1 MCRIGVKKKMLRR
14 KTRALFNIED
24 KLVAMLFYTNVLSM
38 LLLGLKNNIFTI
50 CFAIFNM
57 FLFVLSLVLLKHRS
71 KTNVEDLELIQTITL
86 DKTDLER
93 QLKEH
98 KAFIEFIEKSN
109 AENLNKMIDL
119 QLENKKILEEF
130 ERMKEEWEKERD

>member
-1 MCRIGVKKKMLRR
+1 M
-14 KTRALFNIED
+14 
-24 KLVAMLFYTNVLSM
+24 
-38 LLLGLKNNIFTI
+38 
-50 CFAIFNM
+50 
-57 FLFVLSLVLLKHRS
+57 
-71 KTNVEDLELIQTITL
+71 
-86 DKTDLER
+86 ER

>member
-1 MCRIGVKKKMLRR
+1 MLRR

-71 KTNVEDLELIQTITL
+71 KTDVEDLELIQTITL

-98 KAFIEFIEKSN
+98 KAFIEFIEKYN
-109 AENLNKMIDL
+109 AENLNKMLDL
-119 QLENKKILEEF
+119 QLVKC
-130 ERMKEEWEKERD
+130 

>member
-1 MCRIGVKKKMLRR
+1 MNQAL
-14 KTRALFNIED
+14 TLFNI
-24 KLVAMLFYTNVLSM
+24 
-38 LLLGLKNNIFTI
+38 
-50 CFAIFNM
+50 
-57 FLFVLSLVLLKHRS
+57 FLFVLCLVLLKHRS
-71 KTNVEDLELIQTITL
+71 KTDVEDLELIQTITL

-109 AENLNKMIDL
+109 AENLNKMLDL

-130 ERMKEEWEKERD
+130 ERMKDEWEKERD